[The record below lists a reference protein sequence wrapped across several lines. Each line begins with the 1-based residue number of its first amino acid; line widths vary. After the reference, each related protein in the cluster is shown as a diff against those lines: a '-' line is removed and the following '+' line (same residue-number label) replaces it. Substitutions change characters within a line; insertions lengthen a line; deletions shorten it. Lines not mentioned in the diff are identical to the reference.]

1 MQITCL
7 GRPGAFASQIT
18 RSRIF
23 SSTNS
28 LVLHFGKCYSGGSS
42 AKLVLLRQAFC
53 SSFNRNSYFRRY
65 FMAKLFWGLLKTAR
79 PRQWIKNFAV
89 FAALV
94 FSGTLF
100 DPTNQFKILAV
111 FVLFCI
117 FSSATYF
124 LNDIFD
130 IERDKLH
137 PFKKKRPIASGLIP
151 LPLAIITAFSL
162 IVISLPLSYSLSP
175 AFFFAALTYLIM
187 QIFYSAY
194 LKQIILIDILV
205 TAAGFVLRVYAGVW
219 AIDAHLNV
227 WFLLSI
233 SSFALFL
240 AIGKR
245 RSERTLMEAN
255 ASAHRETLLHYPEN
269 LLDILTS
276 MFATSAWLT
285 YAFFAFLQPPI
296 QAKQAFNDLLGGLEL
311 PFSEAKYL
319 MATVPVVIYA
329 VMRYL
334 YIIYEKKEGESP
346 ERVLLSDKPLL
357 TSVLLWIIMVV
368 GIIYFLGA

>member
-1 MQITCL
+1 
-7 GRPGAFASQIT
+7 
-18 RSRIF
+18 
-23 SSTNS
+23 
-28 LVLHFGKCYSGGSS
+28 
-42 AKLVLLRQAFC
+42 
-53 SSFNRNSYFRRY
+53 
-65 FMAKLFWGLLKTAR
+65 MAKFFWWLIKAAR

-89 FAALV
+89 FAALI
-94 FSGTLF
+94 FSGTLL
-100 DPTNQFKILAV
+100 DPLSQSKAFQAFL
-111 FVLFCI
+111 LFCI
-117 FSSATYF
+117 FSSSTYL

-137 PFKKKRPIASGLIP
+137 PFKRKRPIASGLIP
-151 LPLAIITAFSL
+151 IPLAVGIALSL
-162 IVISLPLSYSLSP
+162 IAIFLPLSYKLSP
-175 AFFFAALTYLIM
+175 AFFFASVAYLVL
-187 QIFYSAY
+187 QLFYSSY
-194 LKQIILIDILV
+194 LKQVILIDVLV
-205 TAAGFVLRVYAGVW
+205 IAAGFVLRVYGGVW

-233 SSFALFL
+233 TSFALFL

-245 RSERTLMEAN
+245 RSERTLMEGS

-296 QAKQAFNDLLGGLEL
+296 QARQAFNNLLGGLEL

-346 ERVLLSDKPLL
+346 ERVLLSDTPMLV
-357 TSVLLWIIMVV
+357 SVVIWLIMVI
-368 GIIYFLGA
+368 GIIYYLSA